1 MKLFLRILLSFYLFL
16 FGGIGYLNATSQQF
30 SDSSLTARHTSGV
43 AHIARVAI
51 QNGLRPS
58 ISFGKPHP
66 HAQSYRLKAMPL
78 EEDED
83 ENEKNSASK
92 KTGVGNHLSGPLLYP
107 SPYLTLF
114 TRHLPFCEHFSCLS
128 SFLNILFCT
137 LRI

>member
-1 MKLFLRILLSFYLFL
+1 MKLVLRILLSFYLFL

-92 KTGVGNHLSGPLLYP
+92 KPASAIIYRGLYFTPLPIL
-107 SPYLTLF
+107 
-114 TRHLPFCEHFSCLS
+114 HFSLGTS
-128 SFLNILFCT
+128 PSVNIFPASHLF
-137 LRI
+137 